1 MRAWIFTALLIF
13 YTGRCAAQD
22 FKTTGNVLLPHCKA
36 FDQQT
41 YDSRPTSSDAFMR
54 GVCVGVIQAIRT
66 VLSSD
71 AVDTPSPVCIPQ
83 VVTLGQ
89 LNKVAILYMET
100 HPEILHQPFEG
111 TLLLAWREA
120 WPCKR

>member
-1 MRAWIFTALLIF
+1 MRAWMVPVLLIL
-13 YTGRCAAQD
+13 YTGEGAAQD
-22 FKTTGNVLLPHCKA
+22 FKTTGNAMLPHCKA

-41 YDSRPTSSDAFMR
+41 YDSRPTLSDALMR
-54 GVCVGVIQAIRT
+54 GICVGMIQAIRT

-71 AVDTPSPVCIPQ
+71 ALNTLSPVCIPD

-89 LNKVAILYMET
+89 LNKVAIRYMET

-111 TLLLAWREA
+111 TLVHAWREA
-120 WPCKR
+120 WPCKK